1 MIKLILVTSTFVAK
15 RSHHFWNYWHV
26 KTLVQGFFISVDE
39 RDYNLRVKKTNK
51 QHYAIVGQYQS
62 EMGMQSHRGS
72 LDWNYKLQLTPS
84 LSLKLET
91 LDVSEDGEPE
101 AGSVDCLCKLW
112 VTPLPCSC
120 CVDNAHSCLG
130 RWPPNSPWYLW
141 LIFQKRY
148 SRQNPV
154 LLSEGQEQPHFLLT
168 VDWFTQSVSKYQ
180 IQSQHRTHTQSL
192 SLTPSI
198 SHAK

>member
-1 MIKLILVTSTFVAK
+1 
-15 RSHHFWNYWHV
+15 
-26 KTLVQGFFISVDE
+26 
-39 RDYNLRVKKTNK
+39 
-51 QHYAIVGQYQS
+51 
-62 EMGMQSHRGS
+62 MGMQSHRGC

-141 LIFQKRY
+141 LKFQKRY

-180 IQSQHRTHTQSL
+180 LQRQHQTHTQSL
-192 SLTPSI
+192 PLAPSLYLSCKITSWLIFESESRSSDSSYIFSTFLLLHKVIP
-198 SHAK
+198 ARNCLANTGEE